1 MIDWLSGQGALV
13 WIAITLVAAATQT
26 ARNTVQRGLV
36 KDLGTWGATLVRFL
50 YGLPFAAILLALLL
64 WKAPVWPTLT
74 PRFWIM
80 CALGALGQIM
90 ATGFLLS
97 VMAERNFALGVAYS
111 KTELIQIAAVSF
123 ILLGDPLSAGALIA
137 VLLATLGVVLLAP
150 PVGEGTIKPYV
161 AGLTSRTALLG
172 LACGLSFTFA
182 TVGYR
187 GALLA
192 LSPTPRLLA
201 AATSLT
207 IALVMQTAALGLWL
221 LAREPGIAGKLARLW
236 RESLPAGFLGAFASY
251 CWNLAL
257 SLTSATNVR
266 TVGLVELFFG
276 YLVSRRLLDETI
288 PKREVIGAAL
298 IAAGVVVILWL
309 G

>member
-1 MIDWLSGQGALV
+1 MIDWLSGQGGWA
-13 WIAITLVAAATQT
+13 WIAITLVAAVTQT
-26 ARNTVQRGLV
+26 ARNAVQRGLV

-50 YGLPFAAILLALLL
+50 YGLPFAALLLALLL
-64 WKAPVWPTLT
+64 RQSPAWPTLT

-80 CALGALGQIM
+80 CLLGAVGQIM

-111 KTELIQIAAVSF
+111 KTELVQIAVLSLV
-123 ILLGDPLSAGALIA
+123 LLGDPLSTGALVA

-150 PVGEGTIKPYV
+150 PVGEGTIRPYLV
-161 AGLTSRTALLG
+161 GLTSRTALLG

-182 TVGYR
+182 AVGYR
-187 GALLA
+187 GAILA
-192 LSPTPRLLA
+192 LGQTPRLLA

-207 IALVMQTAALGLWL
+207 IALAMQTGALGAWL
-221 LAREPGIAGKLARLW
+221 VARDPSIAGKLARLW

-251 CWNLAL
+251 CWNVAF

-276 YLVSRRLLDETI
+276 YMVSRRLLDESI
-288 PKREVIGAAL
+288 PAREVVGAAL